1 MRDLIE
7 LRNEMLLKGYCH
19 LRKIWVEI
27 KGRNISKNLS
37 GKCSQKRLDHAKRF
51 VTGAL
56 KTALKTTIQKIS
68 GSNR

>member
-1 MRDLIE
+1 MDF
-7 LRNEMLLKGYCH
+7 CC

-37 GKCSQKRLDHAKRF
+37 GKSSQKLLDHAKRF

-56 KTALKTTIQKIS
+56 KTALKKTIQKIS